1 MTRDEFIAEMVAR
14 GWEKDKYG
22 HLQKEVTA
30 TDRVTGEKHTRKLRC
45 KMQSISVRIER
56 QVIYAATQYTKE
68 EKAWVRIESA
78 YLKDIKKEDG
88 KIKVGRYKFLPIG
101 EAHTHG

>member
-1 MTRDEFIAEMVAR
+1 MMNIEYGKEPKVLEEVGIKKEDLCVTSAEKIQQLLA
-14 GWEKDKYG
+14 
-22 HLQKEVTA
+22 
-30 TDRVTGEKHTRKLRC
+30 DR
-45 KMQSISVRIER
+45 
-56 QVIYAATQYTKE
+56 VIYAATQYTKE

>member
-1 MTRDEFIAEMVAR
+1 MKREEFVAEMIAR

-22 HLQKEVTA
+22 HLQKEVTS
-30 TDRVTGEKHTRKLRC
+30 TDKITGEKHTRKLRC
-45 KMQSISVRIER
+45 KMQATSVRIER

-78 YLKDIKKEDG
+78 YFKNITKEDG
-88 KIKVGRYKFLPIG
+88 KVKVGRYKFLPIG